1 MPISTNSF
9 LAVVESTDSTAL
21 ANKEASISSCTEFD
35 EKYGRR
41 CVSIN
46 EMNIQNASSS
56 GDCNSSCPAINT
68 SPTQKNISL
77 IHTSNAKLPTH
88 LGYTGYLAP
97 WSDTTAKAIPTVHR
111 VLRGAYRSQNTLARR
126 VGYAQRQPRDH
137 VPRAA
142 HISPRYA

>member
-1 MPISTNSF
+1 MTKMGVIYVGRTFAQEYIPHSQKILRRKRLDEERGEPSINVSDGRRPEAKTLPAHQGRQTRIGGMPISTNSF

-68 SPTQKNISL
+68 NPTQK
-77 IHTSNAKLPTH
+77 AKTQFDNSH
-88 LGYTGYLAP
+88 L
-97 WSDTTAKAIPTVHR
+97 
-111 VLRGAYRSQNTLARR
+111 
-126 VGYAQRQPRDH
+126 
-137 VPRAA
+137 
-142 HISPRYA
+142 